1 MGIVVVQRTGL
12 RMSGV
17 LVVPLLAVYSLYTF
31 AALPLFLASAAFA
44 YFGVGVIQER
54 TLIYGRQL
62 LIVCLALGAALPLAI
77 TLVPGF
83 GELLGPSSAS
93 VFFGTIIP
101 GMAAYNFHAL
111 DAENRLIDLGVS
123 TAALVGLL
131 LVGAGLVSRTVAA
144 ALDPTLTSILFTPA
158 SDVARLRG
166 AVRVNAMPT
175 TSVTRE
181 LSLAVIFVGLA
192 LSEAVDARWGIRTGG
207 LIAVPLLVVFSLSNA
222 WVLPV
227 YLVGAATVYA
237 SLRLFNAMT
246 LVYGR
251 VLLSLGL
258 VTALVYAATVAA
270 FTTTV
275 VGFLLYFTAI
285 LAGVGAYNFHLVAPA
300 ERTNTAAVTAGLFA
314 LVLSGSRLLVEPP
327 EIGALSSV
335 TAVHALLIA
344 GGLAAAGYAA
354 YGLERRRRSIA
365 PHHARGY
372 L

>member
-1 MGIVVVQRTGL
+1 
-12 RMSGV
+12 
-17 LVVPLLAVYSLYTF
+17 
-31 AALPLFLASAAFA
+31 
-44 YFGVGVIQER
+44 
-54 TLIYGRQL
+54 
-62 LIVCLALGAALPLAI
+62 
-77 TLVPGF
+77 
-83 GELLGPSSAS
+83 
-93 VFFGTIIP
+93 
-101 GMAAYNFHAL
+101 
-111 DAENRLIDLGVS
+111 
-123 TAALVGLL
+123 
-131 LVGAGLVSRTVAA
+131 
-144 ALDPTLTSILFTPA
+144 
-158 SDVARLRG
+158 
-166 AVRVNAMPT
+166 
-175 TSVTRE
+175 
-181 LSLAVIFVGLA
+181 
-192 LSEAVDARWGIRTGG
+192 

-258 VTALVYAATVAA
+258 VTALVYAAAVAA

-314 LVLSGSRLLVEPP
+314 LMLSGSRLLVEPP

-335 TAVHALLIA
+335 TAVYALLIA

-365 PHHARGY
+365 RHHARGY